1 MECGKRIVT
10 YQSNNVTVFGSA
22 VFVSVLS
29 NQTNPG
35 SVISLTLSSSLE
47 FNLKSF
53 EVRI

>member
-1 MECGKRIVT
+1 MQEKRMVT

-29 NQTNPG
+29 NQTHPG

-47 FNLKSF
+47 FNLKSL